1 MAYTALYRKWRPKSF
16 PEVVGQEPV
25 VQTLTNQVKT
35 GRIGHAY
42 LFCGTRGTGKTTIAK
57 IFARAVNCEHPVDGS
72 PCNECASCR
81 TIMTGSS
88 MNVVEIDAASN
99 NGVDNIREIRDE
111 VKYSPTEGRY
121 RVYIIDEVHMLS
133 AGAYNALLKTLEEP
147 PSYVIFILATTEVHK
162 IPVTVLS
169 RCQRYDFKRI
179 AANQILGQLQKL
191 TEAEGIEAEEKA
203 LRYIS
208 RAADGAM
215 RDALSILE
223 ECISYYYGQPLVY
236 ENVLE
241 VVGAVD
247 TSVFTALLKNIL
259 ESDVTAAM
267 KLIGEL
273 AYSGRDIT
281 QTVGD
286 FVWFLRNLLLIQT
299 SEVTEDELGMSAEN
313 FERHKRIAMQI
324 GMEDLM
330 RYIRIFSDLQNSMR
344 YASDKRTLLEMTVIR
359 VMNPQAEQDLSGL
372 LGRIR
377 VLEQL
382 VQDLAAGGA
391 VKAPVITPGAVQVQ
405 EVSEDN
411 GSIQEVR
418 LSEAVY
424 EDLEQLTKRWNEII
438 RSCGGAV
445 KGFLEGTRPTY
456 RDGIGFIVPFG
467 NVFYMSQIAR
477 PERVEILEKAAAG
490 VLGKEFHFKLMLL
503 DQLDPNVR
511 LVKADTDMPHAG
523 IGIDIGEE

>member
-57 IFARAVNCEHPVDGS
+57 IFARAVNCEHPADGS

-81 TIMTGSS
+81 TIMDGSS

-179 AANQILGQLQKL
+179 AASRILGQLKKL
-191 TEAEGIEAEEKA
+191 TAAENIDAEEKA
-203 LRYIS
+203 LKYIA
-208 RAADGAM
+208 RAADGAL

-223 ECISYYYGQPLVY
+223 ECISYYYGQTLTY

-247 TSVFTALLKNIL
+247 TSVFTALLKDIL
-259 ESDVTAAM
+259 DNDVTCAM
-267 KLIGEL
+267 KLVGEL
-273 AYSGRDIT
+273 VYSGRDIA

-313 FERHKRIAMQI
+313 FELHKQIAMQI
-324 GMEDLM
+324 SMDELM
-330 RYIRIFSDLQNSMR
+330 RYIRLFSELQNSMR
-344 YASDKRTLLEMTVIR
+344 YAADKRTLLEMMLIR
-359 VMNPQAEQDLSGL
+359 AMKPETETDLSGL
-372 LGRIR
+372 YSRLRA
-377 VLEQL
+377 LEQA
-382 VQDLAAGGA
+382 VQELSAGG
-391 VKAPVITPGAVQVQ
+391 VIKSAAIAPGAVQAREAGGDEPV
-405 EVSEDN
+405 
-411 GSIQEVR
+411 QEVR
-418 LSEAVY
+418 LSEAVF
-424 EDLEQLTKRWNEII
+424 EDLERLTKHWNGIV
-438 RSCGGAV
+438 RSCGGAIG
-445 KGFLEGTRPTY
+445 GFLEGTSPTY
-456 RDGIGFIVPFG
+456 REGIGFIVPFSS
-467 NVFYMSQIAR
+467 VFQMSQIAR
-477 PERVEILEKAAAG
+477 PERIELLEKSAAK
-490 VLGKEFHFKLMLL
+490 VLGKEFHFKLMLIN
-503 DQLDPNVR
+503 QLDPNVR
-511 LVKADTDMPHAG
+511 LVKADTDLPHKG

>member
-1 MAYTALYRKWRPKSF
+1 MAYTALYRKWRPTSF

-25 VQTLTNQVKT
+25 VQTLTNQIKT
-35 GRIGHAY
+35 GRVGHAY

-72 PCNECASCR
+72 PCNECRSCK
-81 TIMTGSS
+81 TIMSGAS

-111 VKYSPTEGRY
+111 VRYSPTEGHY

-147 PSYVIFILATTEVHK
+147 PPYVIFILATTEVHK

-191 TEAEGIEAEEKA
+191 TAAEQIDAEEKA
-203 LRYIS
+203 LRYIA

-223 ECISYYYGQPLVY
+223 ECISYYYGQTLTY

-247 TSVFTALLKNIL
+247 LSVFTALLKNIL
-259 ESDVTAAM
+259 DSDVTSAM

-273 AYSGRDIT
+273 VYSGRDIT

-313 FERHKRIAMQI
+313 FAQHRQIAMQL
-324 GMEDLM
+324 GMEELM
-330 RYIRIFSDLQNSMR
+330 RYIRVFSDLQNSMR

-359 VMNPQAEQDLSGL
+359 AMKPETEQDLSAL
-372 LGRIR
+372 LER
-377 VLEQL
+377 VRTLEQ
-382 VQDLAAGGA
+382 
-391 VKAPVITPGAVQVQ
+391 TVQ
-405 EVSEDN
+405 ELVAGNALPVQAQAVSQQTQVPEAA
-411 GSIQEVR
+411 EEAEELR
-418 LSEAVY
+418 LPEAVY
-424 EDLEQLTKRWNEII
+424 DDLEQLKKHWHEIAHA
-438 RSCGGAV
+438 CGGAV
-445 KGFLEGTRPTY
+445 KGFLEGTSPTY
-456 RDGIGFIVPFG
+456 RDGIGFIIPFADH
-467 NVFYMSQIAR
+467 FYMSQIAR
-477 PERVEILEKAAAG
+477 PERMELLEAAAAK
-490 VLGKEFHFKLMLL
+490 VLGKEFHFKLMMM
-503 DQLDPNVR
+503 DQLNPNVR
-511 LVKADTDMPHAG
+511 LVRADGTSPHAG
-523 IGIDIGEE
+523 IGMDIGEE

>member
-35 GRIGHAY
+35 GRVGHAY

-57 IFARAVNCEHPVDGS
+57 IFARAVNCEQPVDGS

-81 TIMTGSS
+81 TIMDGSS

-179 AANQILGQLQKL
+179 AANQILGQLEKL
-191 TEAEGIEAEEKA
+191 TAAEGIDAEEKA
-203 LRYIS
+203 LKYIA

-223 ECISYYYGQPLVY
+223 ECISYYYGQTLTY

-247 TSVFTALLKNIL
+247 TSVFTALLKDIL
-259 ESDVTAAM
+259 DNDVTAAM

-273 AYSGRDIT
+273 VYSGRDIT
-281 QTVGD
+281 QTVGG

-313 FERHKRIAMQI
+313 FELHKHIAMQI
-324 GMEDLM
+324 DMEELM
-330 RYIRIFSDLQNSMR
+330 RYIRVFSDLQNSMR
-344 YASDKRTLLEMTVIR
+344 YASDKRTLLEMTLIR
-359 VMNPQAEQDLSGL
+359 AMKPETERDLSGL
-372 LGRIR
+372 YSRLRA
-377 VLEQL
+377 LEQT
-382 VQDLAAGGA
+382 VQELSAGGI
-391 VKAPVITPGAVQVQ
+391 VKVASGTVAAQVPEASETAGPV
-405 EVSEDN
+405 
-411 GSIQEVR
+411 QEVR

-424 EDLEQLTKRWNEII
+424 EDLEQLTKHWNEIV
-438 RSCGGAV
+438 RSCGGAIR
-445 KGFLEGTRPTY
+445 GFLEGTSPTY
-456 RDGIGFIVPFG
+456 RDGIGFIVPFNSG
-467 NVFYMSQIAR
+467 FQMSQIAR
-477 PERVEILEKAAAG
+477 PERIEILEKAAAK
-490 VLGKEFHFKLMLL
+490 VLGKEFHFKLMLA

-511 LVKADTDMPHAG
+511 LIKADTDLPHAG
-523 IGIDIGEE
+523 IGIEIGEE